1 VSQKGRLRRID
12 AGLDWL
18 ETEGRYRRIRNMIKV
33 QEMAQKFA
41 DRVAADPAY
50 VAKVKKDL
58 PIFFAYMSRLSA
70 GLRPPGPPE
79 PEPAPPVLPIL
90 RDAAV
95 PAAPQDE
102 ESADRSTSTDLTLRS
117 ERSERLEGSEPAP
130 PPAAPPAIEQRPQPP
145 PPDMEIRPVRWR
157 PRGERD
163 YDYDEEERPG
173 TNGRCITEYDPL
185 REEDDDDDG

>member
-1 VSQKGRLRRID
+1 MSQKGRLRRID

-33 QEMAQKFA
+33 QEMTQKFA

-50 VAKVKKDL
+50 VAKVKKDM

-79 PEPAPPVLPIL
+79 PEPAPLVLPIL

-95 PAAPQDE
+95 PAAPQNEVLPEPALPHPE
-102 ESADRSTSTDLTLRS
+102 ERRVAA
-117 ERSERLEGSEPAP
+117 RLEGCDPALP
-130 PPAAPPAIEQRPQPP
+130 GQPVAPP
-145 PPDMEIRPVRWR
+145 PPDMEIRPTRWR
-157 PRGERD
+157 PREEQ
-163 YDYDEEERPG
+163 DYDEEERPG

-185 REEDDDDDG
+185 RDEDDDDDDDDG